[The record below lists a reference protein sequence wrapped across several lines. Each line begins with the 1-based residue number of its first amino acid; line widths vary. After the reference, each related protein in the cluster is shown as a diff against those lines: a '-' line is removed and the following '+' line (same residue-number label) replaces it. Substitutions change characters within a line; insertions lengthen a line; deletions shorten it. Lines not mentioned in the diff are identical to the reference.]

1 MYNENYKTLLKQLKK
16 TQINGNTC
24 HVNGLKDLIYVI
36 ITQSD
41 LQIQRNFYQN
51 SNDFFAEIKKKII
64 LKFTWNLKGI
74 WTEKK
79 KKSLEK
85 EEESWKSHISISIRF
100 TKIQQSKCCD
110 TIDTTSGLESPEMN
124 PYAYNQ
130 MMGAKTTPWGK
141 KCSLINAARKI
152 GYPRAK

>member
-51 SNDFFAEIKKKII
+51 SNDFFAEIKKKNY
-64 LKFTWNLKGI
+64 LKIHMEPQRNL
-74 WTEKK
+74 
-79 KKSLEK
+79 
-85 EEESWKSHISISIRF
+85 
-100 TKIQQSKCCD
+100 
-110 TIDTTSGLESPEMN
+110 N
-124 PYAYNQ
+124 
-130 MMGAKTTPWGK
+130 
-141 KCSLINAARKI
+141 
-152 GYPRAK
+152 

>member
-1 MYNENYKTLLKQLKK
+1 MCSWIGQFNTVDMSVLSNMIYRFTAIPIKIPMVFLQKQKNPSK
-16 TQINGNTC
+16 IHMESQGAPN
-24 HVNGLKDLIYVI
+24 
-36 ITQSD
+36 
-41 LQIQRNFYQN
+41 RQN
-51 SNDFFAEIKKKII
+51 N
-64 LKFTWNLKGI
+64 
-74 WTEKK
+74 
-79 KKSLEK
+79 LEK

-141 KCSLINAARKI
+141 NCSLTNAARKI